1 MYFKY
6 TTSTLNLFNYLVMP
20 NYTYTISAALATK
33 VILPTKGSQNIDR
46 ERKRESLHYIF
57 EIGQQTGRIH

>member
-20 NYTYTISAALATK
+20 YIISATLATK

-46 ERKRESLHYIF
+46 ERKRESSHYIF
-57 EIGQQTGRIH
+57 EIGQQTGRIR